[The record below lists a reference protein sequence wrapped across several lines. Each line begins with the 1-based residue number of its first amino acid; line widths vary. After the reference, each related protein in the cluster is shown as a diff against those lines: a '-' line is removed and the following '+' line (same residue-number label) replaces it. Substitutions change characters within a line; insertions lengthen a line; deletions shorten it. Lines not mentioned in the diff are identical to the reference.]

1 MEKQNVGLNAE
12 ATAAST
18 QPQDATS
25 GAGVST
31 QELLETQIN
40 TLAAQVSQLLQAQGL
55 QSQNPIQQTS
65 TSLPNGD
72 TDPNATADN
81 TYNWNQHWDQQSWNW
96 QRGQDWYSGWHSWQS
111 SSNRQ
116 TDWNDRPYLSH
127 LKIPDF
133 NGDVKEFLIYSWRVK
148 NLKTQVSP
156 KDYR

>member
-1 MEKQNVGLNAE
+1 MEKQNVGQHAE

-18 QPQDATS
+18 QPRDAAS
-25 GAGVST
+25 GAGVSA

-40 TLAAQVSQLLQAQGL
+40 TLVAQVSQLLQAQGL

-72 TDPNATADN
+72 TDPNATTDN
-81 TYNWNQHWDQQSWNW
+81 TYNWNQHWGQQGWNW

-116 TDWNDRPYLSH
+116 ADWNGRPYLSH
-127 LKIPDF
+127 LKFPISM
-133 NGDVKEFLIYSWRVK
+133 ETLRS
-148 NLKTQVSP
+148 S
-156 KDYR
+156 